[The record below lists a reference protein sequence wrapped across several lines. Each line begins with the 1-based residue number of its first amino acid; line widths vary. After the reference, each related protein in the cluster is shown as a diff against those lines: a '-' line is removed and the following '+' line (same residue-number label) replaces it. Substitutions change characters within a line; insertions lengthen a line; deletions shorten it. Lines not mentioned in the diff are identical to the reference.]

1 MAHSSLVHA
10 AVQDVVS
17 PTAPVLGA
25 REAWGLVAP
34 WLGHVF
40 LTAAAVLGLF
50 TASGGAEGAT
60 YGSGLATFFVAVFLI
75 FVRIKRQLDGQE
87 IGFLLP
93 FASGNVDTLMV
104 TIAVLFVLGLVGAV
118 LAATVGGTLYGIG
131 LALFII
137 TVAIIF
143 SSIKRYFDLR
153 ETGG

>member
-1 MAHSSLVHA
+1 MAHTSPIHA
-10 AVQDVVS
+10 AAQDA
-17 PTAPVLGA
+17 APIAPALGA
-25 REAWGLVAP
+25 REVWALVAP

-40 LTAAAVLGLF
+40 LTAAALLGLF

-60 YGSGLATFFVAVFLI
+60 YGAGLATFAVAVFLI
-75 FVRIKRQLDGQE
+75 FVRIKRQLDEQE

-93 FASGNVDTLMV
+93 VASGNVDTLLV
-104 TIAVLFVLGLVGAV
+104 TIAVLFVLGLVGAA